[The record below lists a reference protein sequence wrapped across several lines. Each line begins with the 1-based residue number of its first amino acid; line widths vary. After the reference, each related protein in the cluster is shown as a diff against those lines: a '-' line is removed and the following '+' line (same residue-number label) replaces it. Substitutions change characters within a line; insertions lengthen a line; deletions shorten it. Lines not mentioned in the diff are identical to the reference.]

1 MLPHSRLPALF
12 CALLALSSVSAPAG
26 ILEDRAIEDA
36 IQSSFVFR
44 ELLADPT
51 MVQIYVRYG
60 AVEVRGQVA
69 DEHEHLLVGD
79 LIAAL
84 PHVRTVDNRLFV
96 DSAHRR
102 STYLWLGGR
111 IRAHLLMQAS
121 VEVEKLTIRVSTETI
136 QFGGRVRDAAQS
148 DLIATLIGNFSSGR
162 MLRNQLEI
170 SPDLRPRRA
179 IDDAS
184 VTALAW
190 GALRTMPTLQLS
202 PRAITSEG
210 GHVSIVGIGAA
221 PGDLV
226 EVASRLSALRGVQR
240 ITNQVIVAP

>member
-1 MLPHSRLPALF
+1 MIFPSRLPALLS
-12 CALLALSSVSAPAG
+12 ALLAFTSLNAPAG

-44 ELLADPT
+44 ELLADAT

-60 AVEVRGQVA
+60 AVEIRGQVA

-96 DSAHRR
+96 DSADRR
-102 STYLWLGGR
+102 TTYFWLSGR
-111 IRAHLLMQAS
+111 VRDHLLRQAAI
-121 VEVEKLTIRVSTETI
+121 EVEDLTIRVSTETI
-136 QFGGRVRDAAQS
+136 QVGGRVRDAAQS
-148 DLIATLIGNFSSGR
+148 DLIAAEIGRFATGR
-162 MLRNQLEI
+162 TLRNQLELA
-170 SPDLRPRRA
+170 SGLRPRRV

-184 VTALAW
+184 VVALSW
-190 GALRTMPTLQLS
+190 GALRGVPTLQLS

-210 GHVSIVGIGAA
+210 GHVRVVGIATA

-226 EVASRLSALRGVQR
+226 EVARRLGALRGVQR
-240 ITNQVIVAP
+240 ITNHVIVAP